1 MKLRLLLAAALGLA
15 GSLVLNAAKLG
26 DPAKPLTLAKT
37 VKGDAVDLASG
48 KGKQVY
54 VVEFWATWCPPC
66 RDSIPHLTELQK
78 KFKDKGVTFVG
89 ISDETAAK
97 VEPFVKKMGDKMD
110 YVVALDSDRK
120 TSGDYMGAYG
130 QNGIPTAFIVDK
142 QGRIAWVGHPMSGL
156 DTAIEEI
163 VAGTYDLAAAQK
175 EFEGRAAKEAKM
187 QELNQAFMKYMQA
200 ASKADAKGL
209 AELGKPLLDMAD
221 KDPQIL
227 NAIAWNILTAP
238 QIKTRDT
245 AFALEVAKA
254 AVTASKEK
262 NPAVLDTY
270 ARALFDSGKKSEA
283 VAQQKKAI
291 ALAPAAQKAEM
302 EDTLKKYEAGK

>member
-37 VKGDAVDLASG
+37 VKGDAVVLASG

-89 ISDETAAK
+89 ISDETAGK

-187 QELNQAFMKYMQA
+187 QELNQAFMKYMEA

>member
-245 AFALEVAKA
+245 AFALQVAKA

-270 ARALFDSGKKSEA
+270 ARALFDSGKTSEA

-302 EDTLKKYEAGK
+302 EATLKKYEAGK